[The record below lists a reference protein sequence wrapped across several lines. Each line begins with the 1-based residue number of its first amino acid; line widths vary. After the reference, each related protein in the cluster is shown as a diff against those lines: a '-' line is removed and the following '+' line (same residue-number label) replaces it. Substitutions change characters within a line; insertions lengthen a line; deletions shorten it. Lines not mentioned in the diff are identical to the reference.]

1 MNEQFTLDRLVEI
14 LQGSIGMDD
23 GVRLDAEQA
32 DTAFVE
38 LGYDSLAMLELASQ
52 IKHRLGVHITDEA
65 ALEEMATPRAA
76 VEYVNRQLAAKGE

>member
-1 MNEQFTLDRLVEI
+1 MNRQFTMDELQEI
-14 LQGSIGMDD
+14 LQSSIGMDE

-32 DTAFVE
+32 ETAFAE

-52 IKHRLGVHITDEA
+52 IKHRIGVHITDEA

-76 VEYVNRQLAAKGE
+76 VEFVNRQLATEGG